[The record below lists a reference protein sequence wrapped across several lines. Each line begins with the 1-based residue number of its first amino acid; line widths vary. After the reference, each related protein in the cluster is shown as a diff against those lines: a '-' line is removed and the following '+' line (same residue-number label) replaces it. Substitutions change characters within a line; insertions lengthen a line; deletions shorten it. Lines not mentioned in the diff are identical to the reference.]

1 MTDPV
6 VPAPT
11 PEKQPAAP
19 VPVPTPVPAVAALV
33 SLDEFKRVKL
43 TTAEVVSAA
52 LHPKADRLL
61 ILQIKVGERNKQIV
75 AGIRQYYTPEQLVG
89 RTIVIVDNLQPAR
102 LRGEESQGMLLAV
115 RLPDGGLRLL
125 TADGPA
131 ASGLEIS

>member
-11 PEKQPAAP
+11 PEKQPAPP
-19 VPVPTPVPAVAALV
+19 VPVPTPAPAVVALV

-43 TTAEVVSAA
+43 TTAEVVSAVP
-52 LHPKADRLL
+52 HPKADRLM

-75 AGIRQYYTPEQLVG
+75 AGIRQFYTPEQLVG

-115 RLPDGGLRLL
+115 RLADGGLRLL
-125 TADGPA
+125 ATDGPA